1 MAERAVRADSCC
13 GGQATDTG
21 SGGESGTGFEDRAA
35 LGGRRRLLVR
45 RVLLGASALFALSAV
60 AVTIAGLAPWV
71 ADRLAWAASIWVA
84 GLVLGWVRQV
94 LAQRRLDWRLAVVM
108 AAVVVG
114 VLWQPLVAAL
124 VAVALLAEQVL
135 RSPWAETRTASSVPS
150 HLAGQAG

>member
-13 GGQATDTG
+13 GGEATDAG
-21 SGGESGTGFEDRAA
+21 AGFEGRAA

-45 RVLLGASALFALSAV
+45 RLLLSASALFALAAV
-60 AVTIAGLAPWV
+60 VLTIAGVAPLV

-94 LAQRRLDWRLAVVM
+94 VAQRRLDWRLVVVV

-114 VLWQPLVAAL
+114 VVWQPLVAAI

-135 RSPWAETRTASSVPS
+135 RGPRTETSTAGRV
-150 HLAGQAG
+150 LAGRTG

>member
-13 GGQATDTG
+13 GGEVADTG
-21 SGGESGTGFEDRAA
+21 SGGGSGTGFEDRAA

-45 RVLLGASALFALSAV
+45 RVLLGASALFALAAMVVTV
-60 AVTIAGLAPWV
+60 AGVAPWL

-94 LAQRRLDWRLAVVM
+94 VVQRRLDWRLAVVV

-114 VLWQPLVAAL
+114 VVWQPLVAAI

-135 RSPWAETRTASSVPS
+135 RGSPTTVSTAGRVPS
-150 HLAGQAG
+150 QLAGQTG

>member
-13 GGQATDTG
+13 GGQAADTG
-21 SGGESGTGFEDRAA
+21 SGMGFEDRAA

-45 RVLLGASALFALSAV
+45 RVLLGASALFALAAV
-60 AVTIAGLAPWV
+60 VVTITGLAPWL

-84 GLVLGWVRQV
+84 GLVLGWIRQV
-94 LAQRRLDWRLAVVM
+94 LAQRRLDWRLAVVV
-108 AAVVVG
+108 AAVVAG

-135 RSPWAETRTASSVPS
+135 RSPQHEARTAGSVPS
-150 HLAGQAG
+150 QLAGQAG